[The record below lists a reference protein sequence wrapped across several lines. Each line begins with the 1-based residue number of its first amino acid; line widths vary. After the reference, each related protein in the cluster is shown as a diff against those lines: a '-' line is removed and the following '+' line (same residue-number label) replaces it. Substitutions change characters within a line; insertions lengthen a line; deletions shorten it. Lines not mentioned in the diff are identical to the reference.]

1 MASKPKELSNL
12 QRDLLHLALQGP
24 KAKIWLPKASQ
35 QSFPTTYAAIVSLQR
50 RGLLDT
56 EPVKDPDIL
65 SWKVTKEGRDA
76 LKAPKAE
83 PADRQAGRNPRRGA
97 ERRQGQN
104 HAGSREGSRQTEP
117 PAPRGQS
124 RDGGQGE
131 RRRKGHAQG
140 RRACR
145 EAVAQPSSGGCDRG
159 APRARRQR
167 PEAGARRRPQRR
179 QEAADGGAEVWR
191 PRQDLN
197 PQPSRSKRDAL
208 SS

>member
-12 QRDLLHLALQGP
+12 QRDLLQLALQGP

-83 PADRQAGRNPRRGA
+83 PALVKPAATPVSAPGAGKGNAAPAAAKASAPPPTAKAATPAKGS
-97 ERRQGQN
+97 
-104 HAGSREGSRQTEP
+104 AGGKA
-117 PAPRGQS
+117 AP
-124 RDGGQGE
+124 
-131 RRRKGHAQG
+131 K
-140 RRACR
+140 
-145 EAVAQPSSGGCDRG
+145 
-159 APRARRQR
+159 
-167 PEAGARRRPQRR
+167 
-179 QEAADGGAEVWR
+179 EAAPAAK
-191 PRQDLN
+191 
-197 PQPSRSKRDAL
+197 PSRSPRPPAAAEAPRERGGKGQKAAPATGRSAVKKAPTAARK
-208 SS
+208 SGGRGRT

>member
-83 PADRQAGRNPRRGA
+83 PAAVKPAATPVAAPSAAKGKTTPAAAKAPVKPSPPPPAAKAATAAKGSAGGKATPKDAAPAAKPSRSPHPAAATEAPRERGAKGQTPAPAAGRN
-97 ERRQGQN
+97 
-104 HAGSREGSRQTEP
+104 AGKKP
-117 PAPRGQS
+117 PTAA
-124 RDGGQGE
+124 
-131 RRRKGHAQG
+131 RK
-140 RRACR
+140 
-145 EAVAQPSSGGCDRG
+145 SGGRG
-159 APRARRQR
+159 RT
-167 PEAGARRRPQRR
+167 
-179 QEAADGGAEVWR
+179 
-191 PRQDLN
+191 
-197 PQPSRSKRDAL
+197 
-208 SS
+208 